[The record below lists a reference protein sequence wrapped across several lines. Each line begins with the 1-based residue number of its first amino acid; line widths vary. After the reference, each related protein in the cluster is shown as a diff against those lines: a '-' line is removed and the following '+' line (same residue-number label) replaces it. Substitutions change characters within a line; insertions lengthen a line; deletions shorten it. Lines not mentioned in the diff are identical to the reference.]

1 MNNTVQIVGNFS
13 VPFLFAVFAIP
24 TITANMGSCITQSWI
39 AWGLGYTKVETK
51 EFLKLTIPNV
61 YITSAILYVI
71 TMVTLAGLGSQWFV

>member
-1 MNNTVQIVGNFS
+1 
-13 VPFLFAVFAIP
+13 
-24 TITANMGSCITQSWI
+24 MGSCITQSWI